1 MFSRLCLSAALAC
14 IVGTS
19 AFAADPSSNAANP
32 STGGASQQ
40 TTQTTQNLPKEIRSK
55 LEQDGFT
62 NVQIVPG
69 SFLVSAKDKNG
80 DPVTMVLG
88 PNSMMMLTEVPN
100 KSGSTTGSGSTGKV
114 DSSGTSSTSK

>member
-1 MFSRLCLSAALAC
+1 MFSRLCLSAALAFL
-14 IVGTS
+14 VGTS
-19 AFAADPSSNAANP
+19 AFAASPSSNTANP
-32 STGGASQQ
+32 STGSASQEAI
-40 TTQTTQNLPKEIRSK
+40 QTTQNLPKEIRSK
-55 LEQDGFT
+55 LQQDGFT

-100 KSGSTTGSGSTGKV
+100 KSRSTTGSGSTAPEK
-114 DSSGTSSTSK
+114 SSGPASGSK